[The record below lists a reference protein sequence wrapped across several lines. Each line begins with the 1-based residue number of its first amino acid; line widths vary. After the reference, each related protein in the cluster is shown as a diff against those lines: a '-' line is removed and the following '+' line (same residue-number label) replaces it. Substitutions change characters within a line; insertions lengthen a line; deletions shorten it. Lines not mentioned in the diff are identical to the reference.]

1 MKKYNLIPLAELD
14 NFTQKEIV
22 SFYSKYVNPGIATFL
37 KVLGF
42 DEDKITSAEGMYIYT
57 EGGKKILDFSGGL
70 SVLNHGHNHPR
81 IMEARRRFNEEKRLE
96 ICKAFI
102 SQYQSVL
109 ASNLAQIFP
118 GDLQY
123 SFFCNSGAEAN
134 EGALKIALLFHRPK
148 RDKIIYTDLGY
159 HGKTFATMSV
169 SGMVSRPYKEL
180 FKGLD
185 GCLEVPYGDIDAVKH
200 MIAKRSFTGSNDIA
214 CMILEPIKADLVVTP
229 PKGYLQELS
238 AVCNAHRI
246 VLIADE
252 IFTGFGRTG
261 KMFGFEHEGIVPDI
275 VTFSKSLGG
284 GKASIAGYIV
294 KSQIF
299 KQTYGSLKGCT
310 IHTTTFGGLGEEC
323 YTAIE
328 ALNVINDE
336 GLIDNARVQGEY
348 LLERMIYLKDKYP
361 QYIKDA
367 RGIGLL
373 CILELRNISEVFEKG
388 VLGTIPHINDF
399 LLGLIP
405 AAIVSELF
413 KRHNILIYTG
423 GREDNLFI
431 NPALII
437 TKQEIDTFIDSL
449 DKVLSGNLLRLIME
463 LANNFI
469 F

>member
-1 MKKYNLIPLAELD
+1 MKEYNLIQLLEVD
-14 NFTQKEIV
+14 TFTQKEIV
-22 SFYSKYVNPGIATFL
+22 GLYSKYINPGIAIFL
-37 KVLGF
+37 KILGF
-42 DEDKITSAEGMYIYT
+42 DKYKIMKAEGMYLYT
-57 EGGKKILDFSGGL
+57 ECGKKILDLSGGL

-81 IMEARRRFNEEKRLE
+81 IMEARKRFNEDKRLE

-102 SQYQSVL
+102 SSYQSVL
-109 ASNLAQIFP
+109 AKNLAEIFP
-118 GDLQY
+118 ATLQY

-134 EGALKIALLFHRPK
+134 EGALKIALLFHKPK

-169 SGMVSRPYKEL
+169 SGLVSRPYKEL
-180 FKGLD
+180 FKTLD
-185 GCLEVPYGDIDAVKH
+185 GCIELPYGDIGAVKDL
-200 MIAKRSFTGSNDIA
+200 IAKRTASGSCDIA
-214 CMILEPIKADLVVTP
+214 CMILEPIKADLVLMP
-229 PKGYLQELS
+229 PKGYLQELES
-238 AVCNAHRI
+238 LCNAQNI
-246 VLIADE
+246 ILIADE

-261 KMFGFEHEGIVPDI
+261 KMFGFEHGGIIPDI

-294 KSQIF
+294 KSHIF
-299 KQTYGSLKGCT
+299 KKTYGSLKGCT

-323 YTAIE
+323 ATAIE
-328 ALNVINDE
+328 ALNIINDE
-336 GLIDNARVQGEY
+336 DLIGNARVQGEY
-348 LLERMIYLKDKYP
+348 LLARMKELKNKYP
-361 QYIKDA
+361 QYIKDV

-373 CILELRNISEVFEKG
+373 CIFELRNSNEVFGDKF
-388 VLGTIPHINDF
+388 LKAIPQINDLF
-399 LLGLIP
+399 LGLIP
-405 AAIVSELF
+405 AAIISELF

-437 TKQEIDTFIDSL
+437 KKEDIDIFIDSL
-449 DKVLSGNLLRLIME
+449 DNVLNGNILRLIME